1 MERRYIDLERVLG
14 QRVTLGIYHSN
25 FSFTVVTKVKAWE
38 VTLDPYGKGDH
49 AQDESG

>member
-1 MERRYIDLERVLG
+1 MDRGRELE
-14 QRVTLGIYHSN
+14 QTVTLEIYHSN